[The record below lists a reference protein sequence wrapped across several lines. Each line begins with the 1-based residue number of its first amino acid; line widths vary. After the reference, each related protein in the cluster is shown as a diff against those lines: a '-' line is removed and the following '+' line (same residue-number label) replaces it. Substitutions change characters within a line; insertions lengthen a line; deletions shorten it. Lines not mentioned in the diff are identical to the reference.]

1 MPTLERS
8 RKKQLY
14 DTLGSNWDHVWMI
27 NNWDLVENYRKAS
40 EFPERYMGENRS
52 LEEILN
58 EEENWE

>member
-1 MPTLERS
+1 
-8 RKKQLY
+8 
-14 DTLGSNWDHVWMI
+14 MI